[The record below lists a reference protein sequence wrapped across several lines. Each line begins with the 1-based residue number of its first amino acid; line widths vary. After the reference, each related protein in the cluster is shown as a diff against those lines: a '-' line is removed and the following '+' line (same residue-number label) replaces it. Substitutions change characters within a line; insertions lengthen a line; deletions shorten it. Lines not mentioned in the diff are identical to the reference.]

1 MGKRLLISRS
11 VRNRRKEGIEKIEQ
25 KRKGCRI
32 NGE

>member
-25 KRKGCRI
+25 KRLSH
-32 NGE
+32 